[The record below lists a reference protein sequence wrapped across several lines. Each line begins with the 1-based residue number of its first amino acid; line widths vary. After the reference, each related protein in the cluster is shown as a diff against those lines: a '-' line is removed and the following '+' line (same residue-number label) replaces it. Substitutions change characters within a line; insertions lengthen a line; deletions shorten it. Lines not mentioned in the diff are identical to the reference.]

1 MNNLYNG
8 RDSGVQCRYSIDG
21 VSGSCFPA
29 TFCFVGP
36 SSQCGARRSGRP
48 RRSLRPSAY
57 PWMAHRLSWN
67 YKAIHTT
74 NSRDVMRQGDVMCQ
88 VCENKDLAASGMPW
102 DAFAMQ
108 RWRKSVNACSVRVK
122 LDKLV
127 AGTAMHLLFPSFS
140 RIDQDLLDE
149 DAAQTKDI
157 ATTLMSPKD
166 LALGLKDTCSRHTF
180 PDAAICVRQGKPMT
194 FSLESSARANHPTP
208 VQTPKTPTLSKRK
221 RCVRFAPCAVPSR
234 VVTPPRPARAR
245 GPRLGGRTA
254 SSRKAHLED
263 SWVNEG

>member
-1 MNNLYNG
+1 MECLGHASQPLFASWG
-8 RDSGVQCRYSIDG
+8 RA
-21 VSGSCFPA
+21 PN
-29 TFCFVGP
+29 VGP
-36 SSQCGARRSGRP
+36 GGPDVQGGPCGHRRTRGWPIDSHGITKQYTP
-48 RRSLRPSAY
+48 
-57 PWMAHRLSWN
+57 
-67 YKAIHTT
+67 T